1 MSLARSL
8 PEFPW
13 DSLAGAKQRAMQHP
27 DGVVDLSVGT
37 PVDPT
42 PQLARDALA
51 AAADAHG
58 YPTVWGAP
66 ATRRAIID
74 YLHGRWSSVPL
85 SDECVMPVIGTKE
98 LVGWLPELLGL
109 GESDAVVFPACAYP
123 TYAVGAQVAGARMV
137 PLDDPAALP
146 ADAKL
151 VWINSPAN
159 PSGAILSLERLREWV
174 QAARAGGA
182 VLASDECYGE
192 FAWEQEAISVLDPR
206 VNDGDL
212 TGLLAVHSISKRSNA
227 AGYRGGFVAGDPSVV
242 SELIGARKHLGMML
256 PAPIQAAMAAL
267 LGDQEHVEE
276 QRERYLGRRRVLRPA
291 LEGAGFRIDAS
302 EGSLYLWATR
312 DEPCRDTIDW
322 LAGHGI
328 LAAPGDFYG
337 EASGRHVRL
346 ALTAPDERI
355 AAAANRLR
363 AA

>member
-8 PEFPW
+8 PDFPW
-13 DSLAGAKQRAMQHP
+13 DTLAGARQRAMDHP

-42 PQLARDALA
+42 PDIARQALVAASDAP
-51 AAADAHG
+51 G

-66 ATRRAIID
+66 ATRLAIID
-74 YLHGRWSSVPL
+74 YLADRWHSVSL
-85 SDECVMPVIGTKE
+85 TDECVMPVIGTKE
-98 LVGWLPELLGL
+98 LVGWLPMLMGL
-109 GESDAVVFPACAYP
+109 GEADAVVFPECAYP
-123 TYAVGAQVAGARMV
+123 TYAVGAQVAGARLV
-137 PLDDPAALP
+137 PQDDPSQIP
-146 ADAKL
+146 DDARL
-151 VWINSPAN
+151 LWINSPAN
-159 PSGAILSLERLREWV
+159 PSGKMLTLDELRGWV
-174 QAARAGGA
+174 RAARDQGA

-192 FAWEQEAISVLDPR
+192 FAWDEEAISVLDPR

-242 SELIGARKHLGMML
+242 ADLIGARKHLGMML
-256 PAPIQAAMAAL
+256 PTPIQAAMVAL
-267 LGDQEHVEE
+267 LGDQLHVEE
-276 QRERYLGRRRVLRPA
+276 QRERYLGRRDVLRSA
-291 LEGAGFRIDAS
+291 LEAAGFRIDDS
-302 EGSLYLWATR
+302 EGALYLWATR

-322 LAGHGI
+322 LAERGI

-337 EASGRHVRL
+337 ESSNRHVRI
-346 ALTAPDERI
+346 ALTGTDERV